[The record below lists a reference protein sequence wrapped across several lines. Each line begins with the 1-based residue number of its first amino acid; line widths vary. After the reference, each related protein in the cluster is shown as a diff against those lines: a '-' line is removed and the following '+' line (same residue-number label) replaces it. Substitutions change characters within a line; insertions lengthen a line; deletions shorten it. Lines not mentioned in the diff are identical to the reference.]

1 MNTVDSFLVGV
12 DFSNGMDVGVLVV
25 GKRRNGKTDIVNMFQ
40 VIMNNSQICG
50 KKLKRRS
57 LILEIPFGRF

>member
-1 MNTVDSFLVGV
+1 MNTVDSFLVGI

-40 VIMNNSQICG
+40 GEEAVELYEN
-50 KKLKRRS
+50 
-57 LILEIPFGRF
+57 

>member
-1 MNTVDSFLVGV
+1 MNAVDSFLVGI

-40 VIMNNSQICG
+40 GEEAVELYE
-50 KKLKRRS
+50 KLMGDSSAVEK
-57 LILEIPFGRF
+57 